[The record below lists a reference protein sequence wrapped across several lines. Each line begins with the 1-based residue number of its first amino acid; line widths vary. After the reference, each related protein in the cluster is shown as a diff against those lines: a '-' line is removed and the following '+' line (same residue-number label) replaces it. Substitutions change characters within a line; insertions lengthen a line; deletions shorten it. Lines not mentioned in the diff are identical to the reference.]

1 MANYRFF
8 HTADSR
14 QDEIWNY
21 TVENW
26 GEKQAEKY
34 ITELHRHLE
43 KLSDNKLLWRS
54 LPGNLAVPDDLDIP
68 VYFSHFQHHYI
79 FFRELSDGCIGIM
92 TILHDSMDIPVRL
105 GEDLLRIEAHY
116 DKNNFNL
123 SD

>member
-8 HTADSR
+8 HTADNR
-14 QDEIWNY
+14 QDEIWDY
-21 TVENW
+21 TLENW

-34 ITELHRHLE
+34 ITELHQHLA

-79 FFRELSDGCIGIM
+79 FFRELSDGYIGIM

-105 GEDLLRIEAHY
+105 SEALSQIENSYEH
-116 DKNNFNL
+116 D
-123 SD
+123 